1 MKDAVYANPFESLGP
16 FAFNDDVAS
25 VFPDMIRRS
34 VPGYGQLVG
43 GAGLLAARHA
53 QPNSHLYDLGT
64 SLGATALSLSRHVRT
79 PGTRIQAIDNSA
91 AMIERA
97 RGLLVEG
104 RTAQDCPV
112 DLIEGDVREVALENA
127 SVTCLNLTLQFIP
140 VEQRD
145 ALMTSIFEATQDGG
159 ILILAEKV
167 TFEDPEHAQWVQ
179 EVYWDF
185 KRANGYSE
193 LEIAQKRSALEDV
206 LIPETPEVHEA
217 RLRKAGFRTVRV
229 WFQTL
234 NFMAWVA
241 IK

>member
-1 MKDAVYANPFESLGP
+1 MKDSVYATPFEKIGP
-16 FAFNDDVAS
+16 FQFNDSVAQ

-53 QPNSHLYDLGT
+53 QPDTLLYDLGT

-79 PGTRIQAIDNSA
+79 PNTRVVGVDNSL

-97 RGLLVEG
+97 RSLLVESQ
-104 RTAQDCPV
+104 TQQDLTV
-112 DLIEGDVREVALENA
+112 DLMHADIREIDFQSA
-127 SVTCLNLTLQFIP
+127 SVFCLNLTLQFVPSADRAELI
-140 VEQRD
+140 QKIYD
-145 ALMTSIFEATQDGG
+145 ATCPGG

-167 TFEDPEHAQWVQ
+167 TFEDPDHAAWIQ
-179 EVYWDF
+179 EAYWDF

-193 LEIAQKRSALEDV
+193 MEIAQKRTALENV
-206 LIPETPEVHEA
+206 MVPETPEAHEA
-217 RLRKAGFRTVRV
+217 RLSAAGYPIVRR

-234 NFMAWVA
+234 NFMGWIA

>member
-53 QPNSHLYDLGT
+53 FADSNLYDLGT
-64 SLGATALSLSRHVRT
+64 SLGATALSLSRHVRAD
-79 PGTRIQAIDNSA
+79 GTRIIGIDNSS

-97 RGLLVEG
+97 RGLLIEG
-104 RTAQDCPV
+104 RTAQDRPV
-112 DLIEGDVREVALENA
+112 DLVEGDIRTLPMQRA
-127 SVTCLNLTLQFIP
+127 SVSCLNLTLQFLP
-140 VEQRD
+140 MGDRD
-145 ALMTSIFEATQDGG
+145 AMIQKIYDATLPGG
-159 ILILAEKV
+159 VLLLAEKV
-167 TFEDPEHAQWVQ
+167 TFDDADHAQWVQ

-193 LEIAQKRSALEDV
+193 LEIAQKRTALENV
-206 LIPETPEVHEA
+206 MFPETPGAHES
-217 RLRKAGFRTVRV
+217 RLRAAGFDTTRV

-234 NFMAWVA
+234 NFMAWIA

>member
-1 MKDAVYANPFESLGP
+1 MKDSVYANPFEKIGP
-16 FAFNDDVAS
+16 FQFNDSVAQ

-53 QPNSHLYDLGT
+53 QPDTVLYDLGT

-79 PGTRIQAIDNSA
+79 QNTRIIGVDNSL

-97 RGLLVEG
+97 RGLLVESQ
-104 RTAQDCPV
+104 TQQDLNV
-112 DLIEGDVREVALENA
+112 DLIHADIRELDFDPA
-127 SVTCLNLTLQFIP
+127 SVFCLNLTLQFVPSEDRQELI
-140 VEQRD
+140 
-145 ALMTSIFEATQDGG
+145 AKIFEATRPGG
-159 ILILAEKV
+159 ILLLAEKV
-167 TFEDPEHAQWVQ
+167 TFEDPDHADWVQ
-179 EVYWDF
+179 EAYWDF

-193 LEIAQKRSALEDV
+193 MEIAQKRTALENV
-206 LIPETPEVHEA
+206 MVPETPQAHVQ
-217 RLRKAGFRTVRV
+217 RLRNAGYKVVRS

-234 NFMAWVA
+234 NFMGWIA

>member
-1 MKDAVYANPFESLGP
+1 MKDSVYANPFEELGP
-16 FAFNDDVAS
+16 FTFNDDVAQ

-53 QPNSHLYDLGT
+53 QPNSVLYDLGT

-79 PGTRIQAIDNSA
+79 PDTRIIGVDNSA

-97 RGLLVEG
+97 RELLVEG
-104 RTAQDCPV
+104 QTQQDIGV
-112 DLIEGDVREVALENA
+112 DLLHADIRDVQFQPT
-127 SVTCLNLTLQFIP
+127 SVVCLNLTLQFIP
-140 VEQRD
+140 EADRD
-145 ALMTSIFEATQDGG
+145 ALIQRLYDATLPGG
-159 ILILAEKV
+159 ILIMAEKV
-167 TFEDPEHAQWVQ
+167 TFDDPSMAQWVQ

-193 LEIAQKRSALEDV
+193 LEIAQKRTALENV
-206 LIPETPEVHEA
+206 MIPETPQAHQK
-217 RLRKAGFRTVRV
+217 RLTHAGYRNMRV

-234 NFMAWVA
+234 NFMGWVA
-241 IK
+241 FK